1 LFANQDALQPD
12 QLKEYAAQIGLNV
25 ARFEKDMASSEV
37 QKQIDEESRLADQSG
52 VTGTPTLFVNGKRV
66 QNRSLE
72 SLKGMIEES
81 LKNKT

>member
-1 LFANQDALQPD
+1 
-12 QLKEYAAQIGLNV
+12 
-25 ARFEKDMASSEV
+25 
-37 QKQIDEESRLADQSG
+37 

>member
-1 LFANQDALQPD
+1 MN
-12 QLKEYAAQIGLNV
+12 
-25 ARFEKDMASSEV
+25 
-37 QKQIDEESRLADQSG
+37 
-52 VTGTPTLFVNGKRV
+52 GTPVAEIRVSASRNGKRV